1 MRAGCEQATLAA
13 GPVEYGRRRSG
24 VREIAVEV
32 GVAQAEGPISPARL
46 WRELTGEQ
54 RQALAAALWA
64 DEESMPQQIEAV
76 QLIATKLRFRPQSV
90 LAQPLEKRVRQLAN
104 LHQVSEGIANRA
116 LVSYHLG
123 AQRPM
128 LEAFLTK
135 LGITHENGMI
145 DGSPE
150 PPAEDAL
157 RKAASEMVK
166 EFPVED
172 VRLYFRTLASQDPE
186 TWAALEGIAIE
197 LPRS

>member
-1 MRAGCEQATLAA
+1 VTQAA
-13 GPVEYGRRRSG
+13 
-24 VREIAVEV
+24 
-32 GVAQAEGPISPARL
+32 GPISPARL

-64 DEESMPQQIEAV
+64 DEESLPQQIEAV
-76 QLIATKLRFRPQSV
+76 HLVAKQLRFRPQSV
-90 LAQPLEKRVRQLAN
+90 LSQPLEKRVRQLAN

-116 LVSYHLG
+116 LVAYHLA

-135 LGITHENGMI
+135 LGIPNEQGMI
-145 DGSPE
+145 SGSPE
-150 PPAEDAL
+150 PPAADAL
-157 RKAASEMVK
+157 RQAASDLAG

-186 TWAALEGIAIE
+186 TWAPLEEIATG

>member
-1 MRAGCEQATLAA
+1 MTQAA
-13 GPVEYGRRRSG
+13 
-24 VREIAVEV
+24 
-32 GVAQAEGPISPARL
+32 GPISPARL
-46 WRELTGEQ
+46 WRELTGDQ

-64 DEESMPQQIEAV
+64 DEESVPQQIEAV
-76 QLIATKLRFRPQSV
+76 HLVAKQLRFRPQSV
-90 LAQPLEKRVRQLAN
+90 LSQPIEKRVRQLAN

-116 LVSYHLG
+116 LVAYHLV

-135 LGITHENGMI
+135 LGIPNEQGMI
-145 DGSPE
+145 SGSPE
-150 PPAEDAL
+150 PPAEAAL
-157 RKAASEMVK
+157 RKAASELAG

-186 TWAALEGIAIE
+186 TWAPLEAVATE